1 MRFTARLALLAL
13 LVLPVLAGVAGAAPA
28 VEWKGWNAGL
38 SAASSSHRPV
48 VVDVYTDWC
57 RWCKQMDREVYGRA
71 EVAQYLSAH
80 FVTVKLDA
88 ESGETVSYQGRNMT
102 ARSLASS
109 FDVSG
114 YPTTI
119 FLAANGEHL
128 VNVPGYVE
136 PAKFL
141 LLLRYIGDGHMERG
155 VKWEDY
161 VKKSGGGN

>member
-1 MRFTARLALLAL
+1 MRILARPFLALLL
-13 LVLPVLAGVAGAAPA
+13 LLSLAPGAHA
-28 VEWKGWNAGL
+28 VEWKKWNAGL
-38 SAASSSHRPV
+38 AAAASSRRPV

-57 RWCKQMDREVYGRA
+57 RWCRQMDREVYGRA
-71 EVAQYLSAH
+71 DVSEYLAAK

-88 ESGETVSYQGRNMT
+88 ESPEPVTYRGRSLT

-119 FLAANGEHL
+119 FLTADGEHL

-136 PAKFL
+136 AGRFL
-141 LLLRYIGDGHMERG
+141 QLLRYVGDGHMDRG
-155 VKWEDY
+155 VKWDEY
-161 VKKSGGGN
+161 VKRAGGAK